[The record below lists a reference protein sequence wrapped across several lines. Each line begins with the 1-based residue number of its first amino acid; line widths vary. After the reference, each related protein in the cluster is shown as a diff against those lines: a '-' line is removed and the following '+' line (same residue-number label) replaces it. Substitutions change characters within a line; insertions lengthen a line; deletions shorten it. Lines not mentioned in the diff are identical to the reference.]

1 MTRGNSFLLSLAVT
15 ALVLGGAVGAT
26 AVLGLWNRSDSMAT
40 SLGAPFRLTSDEG
53 RSISDTDLRG
63 KPTALFFGFT
73 FCPEVCPTT
82 LAELAGLMGELGPD
96 AERLNV
102 VFVSVDPER
111 DTPEVLHTY
120 VSAFD
125 ERIRGI
131 TGEPDSVRAMAKS
144 YGIYFK
150 RVPTEDGGYTMDHTA
165 SVLLLDAAGGFVG
178 TIAYEEGHD
187 TALAKLRRLVS
198 RTTT

>member
-1 MTRGNSFLLSLAVT
+1 MTRGNRVLLSLAAT
-15 ALVLGGAVGAT
+15 ALVLGGAIGAT
-26 AVLGLWNRSDSMAT
+26 ALLDPWKRSDSLAPP
-40 SLGAPFRLTSDEG
+40 LGTPFRLTSDEG
-53 RSISDTDLRG
+53 RPILDTDLRG
-63 KPTALFFGFT
+63 KPTAMFFGFT

-82 LAELAGLMGELGPD
+82 LAELVGLMGELSPD

-111 DTPEVLHTY
+111 DTPEILHTY
-120 VSAFD
+120 LSAFD
-125 ERIRGI
+125 DRIRGI
-131 TGEPDSVRAMAKS
+131 TGEPDPVRAMVKS

-165 SVLLLDAAGGFVG
+165 AILLLDAAGGFVG

-187 TALAKLRRLVS
+187 TALTKLRRLDS
-198 RTTT
+198 RTVS

>member
-1 MTRGNSFLLSLAVT
+1 MTRGNRFLLSLAATV
-15 ALVLGGAVGAT
+15 LVLGGAVGAA
-26 AVLGLWNRSDSMAT
+26 AVLGPWNRSDSVAT
-40 SLGAPFRLTSDEG
+40 PLGAPFRLMSDEG

-82 LAELAGLMGELGPD
+82 LAELSRMMGELGSD

-120 VSAFD
+120 IAAFD

-131 TGEPDSVRAMAKS
+131 TGEPDAVRAMAKS

-165 SVLLLDAAGGFVG
+165 AVPAGRLFWGLPRS
-178 TIAYEEGHD
+178 GH
-187 TALAKLRRLVS
+187 ALHRPR
-198 RTTT
+198 

>member
-1 MTRGNSFLLSLAVT
+1 MTRGNRFFLSLAAV
-15 ALVLGGAVGAT
+15 LVLGGAVGAA
-26 AVLGLWNRSDSMAT
+26 AVLGPWNRSDSVAT
-40 SLGAPFRLTSDEG
+40 LLGAPFRLTSDEG
-53 RSISDTDLRG
+53 RPISDTDLRG

-102 VFVSVDPER
+102 VFVSVDPKR

-120 VSAFD
+120 LSAFD

-131 TGEPDSVRAMAKS
+131 TGEPDAVRAMAKS
-144 YGIYFK
+144 YGIYVK

-165 SVLLLDAAGGFVG
+165 AVLLLDAAGGFVG

-187 TALAKLRRLVS
+187 NALAKLRRLAS

>member
-1 MTRGNSFLLSLAVT
+1 MTKAS
-15 ALVLGGAVGAT
+15 
-26 AVLGLWNRSDSMAT
+26 RS
-40 SLGAPFRLTSDEG
+40 R
-53 RSISDTDLRG
+53 TDLRG

-120 VSAFD
+120 LSAFD
-125 ERIRGI
+125 DRIRGI

-150 RVPTEDGGYTMDHTA
+150 RVPTEDDGDTMDHTA
-165 SVLLLDAAGGFVG
+165 AVLLLDAAGRFVG
-178 TIAYEEGHD
+178 TLAYEESRG
-187 TALAKLRRLVS
+187 TALAKLRRLATGAAS
-198 RTTT
+198 